1 MEVSLMSRVDQLPTG
16 IVPWVNGE
24 LAPAIIH
31 TAINVVGL
39 VGHTLVL
46 TSFIGAKLQ
55 PSMYL
60 TLTLSISDFM
70 MLTTCLVVNVSNLTV
85 NGFYGGASMCTWET
99 KMVLFACFAS
109 VFALLSTTF
118 ERYLH
123 IIHQKEVTKSQVL
136 IWIGTLWVSAF
147 VVGWFPVFF
156 GREASTYG
164 LQSGLVHCTL
174 AWWSIDGPAGAFT
187 LFACVATISTFL
199 ACSGVMIFCYYR
211 IVITYIKATRSVK
224 HQSLGVQAST
234 LSAVGT
240 QGKSGTDTATTNSAA
255 TGFQVPLQGKKKVT
269 MSKQEKMLLTKAIL
283 LTMSFLTMWT
293 PYFLKIVAEMIM
305 KVPAPPIIDH
315 ICNFGAAGNSMMNSF
330 LLLSLDFRIKNKVKA
345 MFGLDPNKK

>member
-1 MEVSLMSRVDQLPTG
+1 MEVSLMSRIDQLPIG

-31 TAINVVGL
+31 TTINVFGL
-39 VGHTLVL
+39 VGHSLVL

-70 MLTTCLVVNVSNLTV
+70 MLATCLVVNVSNLTV
-85 NGFYGGASMCTWET
+85 GGFFGGASMCAWET
-99 KMVLFACFAS
+99 KMVLFSCFAS

-136 IWIGTLWVSAF
+136 IWIGTLWVAAF

-156 GREASTYG
+156 GKEASTYG

-187 LFACVATISTFL
+187 LFACLATISTFL

-211 IVITYIKATRSVK
+211 IVMTYIMATRSVK
-224 HQSLGVQAST
+224 KQSQGVTAST
-234 LSAVGT
+234 ISAVGS
-240 QGKSGTDTATTNSAA
+240 QVKSNNHTTNSVA
-255 TGFQVPLQGKKKVT
+255 TDQLPIKGKKKET

-293 PYFLKIVAEMIM
+293 PYFLKIIAEMIM
-305 KVPAPPIIDH
+305 KVPAPPIVDH

-345 MFGLDPNKK
+345 MFGFGPRK